1 MCIRDRQYCFFM
13 SEGDLLAAL
22 EKLHALQ
29 AKHDEKERNLHDLA
43 KKMSELHYMHQEAD
57 EENRRLTKQLN
68 AVRSE
73 FESKDTQLKQVLKE
87 KELTFSKL
95 QTCERENDRL
105 QRQLGLIPDVK
116 QPAGTASG
124 GGFLSF
130 IFGGGGGPGGAPQ
143 HSATPPSNHGA
154 TQPLSG
160 LSVRPANNSYNSN
173 PNSGYKPPII
183 PFTSDSS
190 AEPVEDDDILN
201 RIRQNLN
208 LNEGSADNSHVFK

>member
-73 FESKDTQLKQVLKE
+73 FESKI
-87 KELTFSKL
+87 
-95 QTCERENDRL
+95 CICIR
-105 QRQLGLIPDVK
+105 I
-116 QPAGTASG
+116 
-124 GGFLSF
+124 
-130 IFGGGGGPGGAPQ
+130 
-143 HSATPPSNHGA
+143 
-154 TQPLSG
+154 
-160 LSVRPANNSYNSN
+160 
-173 PNSGYKPPII
+173 PNSSK
-183 PFTSDSS
+183 SS
-190 AEPVEDDDILN
+190 RRRNQLSQNYRPVRGKMIGFSG
-201 RIRQNLN
+201 R
-208 LNEGSADNSHVFK
+208 